1 MSPNSRMEH
10 AKLAVDKAKK
20 TQVYVQDQAPRFNYN
35 EYMSKLKERLNLNGT
50 SAAQKIGSTDF

>member
-1 MSPNSRMEH
+1 MEH